1 MQMCVKRLGL
11 VTLLSAVAL
20 VALTGA
26 CYAKEDAWLG
36 VVLQPL
42 SDELKDAMDIDGDV
56 QGVLVSDVVGD
67 SPADEFGL
75 EDGDVIIAIDDEE
88 TATVKGVVRAI
99 KAYSPGDEV
108 EIVVLRDG
116 NSKRT
121 LKVELGER
129 EEDKIVDLDLDL
141 DLDMIPEIGRAFSGW
156 AGGPQGFL
164 GVRIQDMSGDLG
176 EYFDVDEDEGVL
188 VLEVTEDSPA
198 EEAGIKAGDVILE
211 YDGKAVSDADRL
223 VKYVR
228 DGDPGDA
235 VELKI
240 KRKRRTQTVDVEL
253 GKTEGAAK
261 IFVQDLKSPGKHKR
275 IVIPGGHDIEIP
287 DMDKIEIQKWH
298 QDDLRKELDELREEL
313 EELRKE
319 LKEIR
324 KS

>member
-1 MQMCVKRLGL
+1 MKMCVRRLGL
-11 VTLLSAVAL
+11 VTLLSAVVL

-42 SDELKDAMDIDGDV
+42 SDELKDAMDIDGDIR
-56 QGVLVSDVVGD
+56 GVLVSDVVGD
-67 SPADEFGL
+67 SPADESGL

-88 TATVKGVVRAI
+88 TGTVKGLVRAI
-99 KAYSPGDEV
+99 RAYSPGDEV
-108 EIVVLRDG
+108 EVVVLRDG
-116 NSKRT
+116 DRKRT

-129 EEDKIVDLDLDL
+129 DEDKIVGLDLDL
-141 DLDMIPEIGRAFSGW
+141 DLDMIPEMGRAFKDWMGE
-156 AGGPQGFL
+156 PQGFL
-164 GVRIQDMSGDLG
+164 GVRIQNVSGDLG

-198 EEAGIKAGDVILE
+198 EGAGIKAGDVILE
-211 YDGKAVSDADRL
+211 YDGKEVSDADRL

-228 DGDPGDA
+228 DSDPGEE

-253 GKTEGAAK
+253 GETEDAAK
-261 IFVQDLKSPGKHKR
+261 IFVKDFKGPGKHKR
-275 IVIPGGHDIEIP
+275 IVIPRGHDIEIP
-287 DMDKIEIQKWH
+287 DIDEIEIHKWR
-298 QDDLRKELDELREEL
+298 QDDLRDELEELREEL